1 MDEITEMNNNLLR
14 SAQWIKD
21 IDLVNSQSS
30 FLDALK
36 GKTIF
41 ITGAT
46 GLICSALVDMLIRYN
61 QTDDARIRI
70 LIGGRSQSKAL
81 ARFGEYL
88 DGELVRWI
96 PYDAGN
102 PSQELNFSC
111 DYIIHGAGNAYPKL
125 VMAEPAET
133 LVNNVLG
140 MSRLLEY
147 ARNTKAERL
156 LYISSSEI
164 YGRSESADP
173 FLEDDYG
180 FIDVLNPRNAYS
192 CSKRTAE
199 TLCACYAKE
208 YGVDSVIVRPGH
220 IYGPTAS
227 RSDNRVSSA
236 FAYLAAEKQDIVLKS
251 AGQQLRSYCHCLDCA
266 SAILAVLVKG
276 SSVQAYNIS
285 NPASIITIRR
295 MAELM
300 ALYGESQ
307 LRFEL
312 PSEAERSAFNPMDNS
327 SLNSEKLEALGWKA
341 MFPPEDGIS
350 HTVSILKEL
359 LKA

>member
-1 MDEITEMNNNLLR
+1 MNNNLLR
-14 SAQWIKD
+14 CAQWVQD
-21 IDLVNSQSS
+21 IDLANSRSP
-30 FLDALK
+30 FIGALK

-46 GLICSALVDMLIRYN
+46 GLICSALADMLIRFD
-61 QTDDARIRI
+61 QTDDAQIRV
-70 LIGGRSQSKAL
+70 LLGGRSYSKAQS
-81 ARFGEYL
+81 RFGEAL
-88 DGELVRWI
+88 DGDLVRWV
-96 PYDAGN
+96 PYDAGDL
-102 PSQELNFSC
+102 SRDFSRTLDVPC

-140 MSRLLEY
+140 MARLLEY
-147 ARNTKAERL
+147 ARDTKVQRI

-199 TLCACYAKE
+199 TLCACYLKE

-227 RSDNRVSSA
+227 PSDNRVSSA

-251 AGQQLRSYCHCLDCA
+251 AGTQLRSYCYCLDCA
-266 SAILAVLVKG
+266 SAMLAILAG
-276 SSVQAYNIS
+276 GASGEAYNIS
-285 NPASIITIRR
+285 NPDSIITIRR

-300 ALYGESQ
+300 ASFGGSRM
-307 LRFEL
+307 RFEL

-327 SLNSEKLEALGWKA
+327 SLNSKKLEDLGWKA
-341 MFPPEDGIS
+341 LFSPEDGIG
-350 HTVSILKEL
+350 HTVEILKHL
-359 LKA
+359 LHD

>member
-1 MDEITEMNNNLLR
+1 MNNNLLR
-14 SAQWIKD
+14 CAQWVKD
-21 IDLVNSQSS
+21 IDLANSRSP
-30 FLDALK
+30 FIGALK

-46 GLICSALVDMLIRYN
+46 GLICSALADMLIRFD
-61 QTDDARIRI
+61 QTDDAQIRV
-70 LIGGRSQSKAL
+70 LLGGRSYSKAQS
-81 ARFGEYL
+81 RFGEAL
-88 DGELVRWI
+88 DGDLVRWV
-96 PYDAGN
+96 PYDAGDLSRDLSRTLDV
-102 PSQELNFSC
+102 PC

-147 ARNTKAERL
+147 ARDTKVQRI

-199 TLCACYAKE
+199 TLCACYLKE

-227 RSDNRVSSA
+227 PSDNRVSSA

-251 AGQQLRSYCHCLDCA
+251 AGTQLRSYCYCLDCA
-266 SAILAVLVKG
+266 SAMLKVLLSG
-276 SSVQAYNIS
+276 ENCHAYNIS
-285 NPASIITIRR
+285 NPNSIINIKQ
-295 MAELM
+295 MAEILAAAGNVELKM
-300 ALYGESQ
+300 
-307 LRFEL
+307 EL
-312 PSEAERSAFNPMDNS
+312 PTEAEKKSFNPMTNS
-327 SLNSEKLEALGWKA
+327 SLESQSLISLGWRGCFTA
-341 MFPPEDGIS
+341 EDGLG
-350 HTVSILKEL
+350 HTVAILKSVYGY
-359 LKA
+359 